1 MRVGVGGGGGGR
13 ALSPRKELLQ
23 PNPTQEQYF
32 KIFPLLEEK
41 VKNISKPILQLA
53 LCNTIPSTNVLDES
67 GTMLRNWL
75 DFIIVSASIVEVV
88 INAVEVAEGGVQDL
102 SSITGF
108 KIFRILRLTRIV
120 KMVRLVRI
128 FRFVSALR
136 TLVTSIAH
144 TLKALFWA
152 LTLLAMIV
160 YVFAVLFSQVLHDHI
175 TDPTAPPL
183 SADADEARIK
193 YFGSLP
199 ETMLSLF
206 MSIAGGVSWEDV
218 IFPLKAVNLLW
229 VFCFLFYVT
238 WQKVCRVSQT

>member
-1 MRVGVGGGGGGR
+1 M
-13 ALSPRKELLQ
+13 
-23 PNPTQEQYF
+23 
-32 KIFPLLEEK
+32 
-41 VKNISKPILQLA
+41 
-53 LCNTIPSTNVLDES
+53 
-67 GTMLRNWL
+67 
-75 DFIIVSASIVEVV
+75 
-88 INAVEVAEGGVQDL
+88 NAVEVAQGGVEDL

-108 KIFRILRLTRIV
+108 KIFRILRLTKIV
-120 KMVRLVRI
+120 KVVRLVRI

-152 LTLLAMIV
+152 LTLLAVIV

-175 TDPTAPPL
+175 TDPTLPPL
-183 SADADEARIK
+183 SADADAARIK

-238 WQKVCRVSQT
+238 WRHIQPIYVTDITICSRSCFNSFRCRGSSVS